1 MTDHFEILG
10 IPRGFRVDERALET
24 RYRELSRLFH
34 PDRHAGRSAADR
46 RAALEKM
53 VQINEAYRTLR
64 EPVRRAAYLLSL
76 RGLELGE
83 TDGSKFLP
91 PDFLMEVMERREAFE
106 EARSRGDRKRVQAL
120 AQQARRERDEALEAL
135 ASAFDR
141 DDDKEAASQVS
152 KLRYLDRFL
161 ADIRAWED
169 RVFEEENG

>member
-1 MTDHFEILG
+1 VADHFEILG
-10 IPRGFRVDERALET
+10 IPRGFRVDERDLET

-34 PDRHAGRSAADR
+34 PDRHAGRSAAER

-83 TDGSKFLP
+83 TDGSKHLP

-106 EARSRGDRKRVQAL
+106 EARVRGDRERVRAL
-120 AQQARRERDEALEAL
+120 ARQAHREREEAL
-135 ASAFDR
+135 AALAGAFDR
-141 DDDKEAASQVS
+141 GDDREAASLVS

-161 ADIRAWED
+161 AEIRAWED
-169 RVFEEENG
+169 RVFEEEHG